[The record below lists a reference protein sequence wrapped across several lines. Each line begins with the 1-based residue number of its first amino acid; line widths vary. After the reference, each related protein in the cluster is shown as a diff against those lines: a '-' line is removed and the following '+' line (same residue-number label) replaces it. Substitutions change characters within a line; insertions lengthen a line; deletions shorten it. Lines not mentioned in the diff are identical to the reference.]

1 MLGSRR
7 SRAPGPFQPRF
18 ADLSTTDDR
27 TAWVVAAARG
37 PATVAALIAFVS
49 FRRLLSGRQ
58 LKLQAGVRASRP
70 AVLGPAL
77 LLRTMR
83 SALPLVLRVALAD
96 TVALWL
102 VRPIAHPR
110 VVPGLLRVPGLRH
123 GSYDGRT
130 RLVRGPVSRRSCKGK
145 EDPPLRGARKSS
157 LLVQSPRKVPGTPSH
172 PTSTRICAG
181 QKGCD
186 VATSAGFQMSRKR
199 PASAVTCRD
208 ER

>member
-27 TAWVVAAARG
+27 TVWGVAEARG

-58 LKLQAGVRASRP
+58 LKLQDGVRVSRP

-83 SALPLVLRVALAD
+83 SALPLVLRVAPTD

-130 RLVRGPVSRRSCKGK
+130 RLVRGPVSRRSCKGQ
-145 EDPPLRGARKSS
+145 GGTAARCTEVVAPGSKS
-157 LLVQSPRKVPGTPSH
+157 QKSPRDSVTPHLDSH
-172 PTSTRICAG
+172 LRRSEG
-181 QKGCD
+181 
-186 VATSAGFQMSRKR
+186 V
-199 PASAVTCRD
+199 
-208 ER
+208 